1 MDEKRLQ
8 HLTEAFASV
17 ISMMLGMLRAH
28 GWRCVLHLPEI
39 WRTARQLRRFGEQFA
54 ALMAT
59 LMADLKAGRL
69 VIPEPAPWPDP
80 PEQECAYAASPA
92 APRLAA
98 PRAPA
103 SRARPRPAIRPS
115 PPPTYAE
122 PDRPRAA
129 AALPHVR
136 AQAALRPW
144 PSRRAS
150 FRFAMPVLPA
160 GTLATGRSC

>member
-39 WRTARQLRRFGEQFA
+39 WQTARQLRRFGEQLA

-59 LMADLKAGRL
+59 LMADFKAGRL
-69 VIPEPAPWPDP
+69 VIPPPAPWPDP
-80 PEQECAYAASPA
+80 PDQEFAYAASPET
-92 APRLAA
+92 PRPAT

-103 SRARPRPAIRPS
+103 SRARPRP
-115 PPPTYAE
+115 
-122 PDRPRAA
+122 
-129 AALPHVR
+129 
-136 AQAALRPW
+136 
-144 PSRRAS
+144 
-150 FRFAMPVLPA
+150 
-160 GTLATGRSC
+160 